1 MDAFLPGVHWLM
13 FSRVPVRIL
22 GLALFATCA
31 ALLAFGL
38 YLQHIQGIEPC
49 PMCIM
54 QRYAMMVCGVLGLII
69 GLHNPRGRGL
79 LVYAA
84 LLAASALT
92 GAGIAA
98 RQSWMQWYPPA
109 VSECG
114 PGLEYMLES
123 FPLSSAL
130 PMIFR
135 GAGDCSAIDW
145 TLLGLTIAN
154 WSFLVF
160 VSILLG
166 LGVFLLQRRKTRH

>member
-1 MDAFLPGVHWLM
+1 MGAFHSGVLLQM
-13 FSRVPVRIL
+13 FSRIPVRFL

-31 ALLAFGL
+31 ALLAVGL
-38 YLQHIQGIEPC
+38 YLQHVKGIEPC

-54 QRYAMMVCGVLGLII
+54 QRYAMMVCGVLGLIA
-69 GLHNPRGRGL
+69 GLHNPRGRGI

-84 LLAASALT
+84 LLTVSALA

-160 VSILLG
+160 ISILV
-166 LGVFLLQRRKTRH
+166 GVTILLLQRHKNQR

>member
-1 MDAFLPGVHWLM
+1 M
-13 FSRVPVRIL
+13 FSRIPVRTL
-22 GLALFATCA
+22 GLALFAVCA
-31 ALLAFGL
+31 ALLAVGL
-38 YLQHIQGIEPC
+38 YLQHIKGIEPC

-54 QRYAMMVCGVLGLII
+54 QRYAMLVCGLLGLIA
-69 GLHNPRGRGL
+69 GLHNPGRTGLVVYSGL
-79 LVYAA
+79 LAV
-84 LLAASALT
+84 SALA
-92 GAGIAA
+92 GAGVAA

-145 TLLGLTIAN
+145 TLFGLTIAN

-160 VSILLG
+160 ATILVS
-166 LGVFLLQRRKTRH
+166 LGVYLLQRRKAGY

>member
-1 MDAFLPGVHWLM
+1 
-13 FSRVPVRIL
+13 
-22 GLALFATCA
+22 
-31 ALLAFGL
+31 
-38 YLQHIQGIEPC
+38 
-49 PMCIM
+49 MCIM
-54 QRYAMMVCGVLGLII
+54 QRYAMMVCGVLGLIA
-69 GLHNPRGRGL
+69 GLHNPRGRGI

-84 LLAASALT
+84 LLTVSALA

-145 TLLGLTIAN
+145 TFLGLSIAN

-160 VSILLG
+160 ISILV
-166 LGVFLLQRRKTRH
+166 GVTIFLLQRHKNQR